1 MADKD
6 LNELVAGLKGVSVA
20 VGALGVVQSKVVKDQ
35 ASFGAALKAGG
46 EAARLQGEE
55 VKKLSGLVTDTFSA
69 FASGGDPLKVIATQG
84 MGAAEALASAAS
96 RGVGLKGALASV
108 AEELAGAGGALGPY
122 GRIAEV
128 LLQVTQAV
136 YQYGQAQSQVEQM
149 TYGLARATGLSGQEL
164 SALAERSS
172 AAGNVSISAAQG
184 MVESYLRLGVTSAPI
199 LQRAI
204 ELTDDYAA
212 ATKQDAAGALQEL
225 GKVLVDPVQNMN
237 LLNGK
242 VEGLDGKTRE
252 LVKTLVKENDLAG
265 AQAIILDRVSKSAG
279 GTADKVLDLDKAFRS
294 AKNGASNFFE
304 KMQQGAW
311 NFFNPSDEQV
321 ANTYGGLGSTLVD
334 RVNAQKA
341 EGKRRADAIARDNR
355 SVEAT
360 NAVNAKTGDYDILAD
375 LKIQKKKVDR
385 GIRENNLPD
394 LARANRASEAYARE
408 IKELETKIN
417 APASASRGQ
426 AATHLRVTAPAQD
439 PRAEHQAQF
448 EKEVEATKKA
458 TEANWNLAEAYGKS
472 DQAAMAAQARSDA
485 VSKGLTDEA
494 DITRYVAG
502 QYDLAMSKAAAST
515 AQQAANLTANAAAQR
530 VVNDQVANG
539 VLTSAEASE
548 QLRDEAVG
556 RQLLAFA
563 NRAEG
568 ETKDKLQAAYRALA
582 TAQAESN
589 EQARRAQ
596 MLTAIGQQRD
606 TLDTLSEE
614 ARLVG
619 AGNIE
624 RSVALAQLKAE
635 QELRAKGF
643 NRDAAHPEEIELA
656 DKYVDNAKDV
666 AKKTAVLKTIQDEYN
681 ASLTQSVDLWTQ
693 LQAKAQATAQG
704 LSSSFGDVGKA
715 VGGLLTVF
723 SSYELNSAK
732 LTSSHTAKAKQLN
745 EVINAA
751 AVDSKERGQAEKR
764 LADETM
770 RYDRETL
777 AIRLQGYGD
786 AAAAAKGFF
795 KEHSAGYAAI
805 EGVERGYR
813 LWQAAATIQ
822 AMALDT
828 AATSQGVANSAARGV
843 AAAAGGAAKI
853 FEELGPWGFPIVA
866 AMIGVLAS
874 LGLHTGGGGSVPGAN
889 DMKARQDAQ
898 GSGSILGDSKAKSES
913 LEKALTH
920 AQAYENKDL
929 EYGNAMVRSLKSIDD
944 QIGAV
949 AAALAKAF
957 GAGGMLSTE
966 GLNLGK
972 TGSTPTLSNLG
983 FSKSTTRTLQDQGI
997 QFDAATLGAILEG
1010 GLSGSTYQQVL
1021 ETTKKKAFGITT
1033 SSKSKVITETGALDG
1048 DFLDQITKLITSL
1061 GKGVTDAAGA
1071 IKATGVEEALASF
1084 KVDLGKLSFKDMT
1097 GTQIEEA
1104 LNAIFGKLGDDMA
1117 KAAVPAIAQFQKV
1130 GEGAF
1135 ETLVRVARQY
1145 EVIDTTLKSVG
1156 MIFATVGVASL
1167 EARERLVDLVGG
1179 LDNLTDQAAF
1189 FAEHFLSDDERLKPV
1204 QDSVAAELKRL
1215 GLSPDLTRE
1224 GFKDLV
1230 LKQNVSNE
1238 DGAKLYA
1245 ALMALA
1251 PAFDKVA
1258 TAAENARA
1266 AVEDKRA
1273 SIQDQID
1280 ELTLSSGALLAKSR
1294 AKEMEA
1300 VEALDASLAP
1310 LLKTLWGLQ
1319 DAAEAAKLA
1328 TDRSNMYADL
1338 LEAQGRSEEA
1348 KALRRANALAAITDP
1363 IQKQYQEQIWAAED
1377 AAAKVAAARDV
1388 LTQAYQRE
1396 HDALQATKDKFAD
1409 LSKSLRAF
1417 STSLSGTIAGAD
1429 LAGRYRTTR
1438 QSFLTTASLAR
1449 LGDPDAMGRLQAEGE
1464 AFTAASR
1471 DYVSTSQDYLRD
1483 VGLVRAAVDE
1493 AADTADRQVS
1503 IAEAQLEAL
1512 DASVQGLIQVNAS
1525 IVSVREAIAGL
1536 QAANQAAA
1544 AAGVVSV
1551 GGVPVN
1557 GASSGSG
1564 AASTT
1569 LTQAQKDLNNA
1580 SWNWGL
1586 VNSMA
1591 GRGSGNADST
1601 DPEIQA
1607 VYTSAARYQPG
1618 YMDIVNTQGIDAANA
1633 LVAQGKLSFFQSGAL
1648 KYATGGSFEVGG
1660 SGPPDSKLFNLAL
1673 SPGEA
1678 VNVQRADQKNDKSL
1692 INELR
1697 ALRDE
1702 LADLRATSARIATS
1716 NDKMERTLTNV
1727 TEGGRAMQTQAA
1739 A

>member
-1 MADKD
+1 
-6 LNELVAGLKGVSVA
+6 
-20 VGALGVVQSKVVKDQ
+20 
-35 ASFGAALKAGG
+35 
-46 EAARLQGEE
+46 
-55 VKKLSGLVTDTFSA
+55 
-69 FASGGDPLKVIATQG
+69 
-84 MGAAEALASAAS
+84 LA
-96 RGVGLKGALASV
+96 
-108 AEELAGAGGALGPY
+108 P
-122 GRIAEV
+122 
-128 LLQVTQAV
+128 
-136 YQYGQAQSQVEQM
+136 
-149 TYGLARATGLSGQEL
+149 
-164 SALAERSS
+164 
-172 AAGNVSISAAQG
+172 
-184 MVESYLRLGVTSAPI
+184 
-199 LQRAI
+199 
-204 ELTDDYAA
+204 
-212 ATKQDAAGALQEL
+212 EL
-225 GKVLVDPVQNMN
+225 GK
-237 LLNGK
+237 
-242 VEGLDGKTRE
+242 
-252 LVKTLVKENDLAG
+252 
-265 AQAIILDRVSKSAG
+265 
-279 GTADKVLDLDKAFRS
+279 
-294 AKNGASNFFE
+294 
-304 KMQQGAW
+304 
-311 NFFNPSDEQV
+311 
-321 ANTYGGLGSTLVD
+321 
-334 RVNAQKA
+334 
-341 EGKRRADAIARDNR
+341 
-355 SVEAT
+355 
-360 NAVNAKTGDYDILAD
+360 
-375 LKIQKKKVDR
+375 
-385 GIRENNLPD
+385 
-394 LARANRASEAYARE
+394 
-408 IKELETKIN
+408 
-417 APASASRGQ
+417 
-426 AATHLRVTAPAQD
+426 
-439 PRAEHQAQF
+439 QF
-448 EKEVEATKKA
+448 EAAFGKA
-458 TEANWNLAEAYGKS
+458 GK
-472 DQAAMAAQARSDA
+472 AMGS
-485 VSKGLTDEA
+485 
-494 DITRYVAG
+494 
-502 QYDLAMSKAAAST
+502 
-515 AQQAANLTANAAAQR
+515 
-530 VVNDQVANG
+530 
-539 VLTSAEASE
+539 VLTSFSGYALEVAKIKREAANADLSPE
-548 QLRDEAVG
+548 Q
-556 RQLLAFA
+556 Q
-563 NRAEG
+563 
-568 ETKDKLQAAYRALA
+568 
-582 TAQAESN
+582 
-589 EQARRAQ
+589 EQQ
-596 MLTAIGQQRD
+596 TQ
-606 TLDTLSEE
+606 
-614 ARLVG
+614 
-619 AGNIE
+619 
-624 RSVALAQLKAE
+624 AQLKA
-635 QELRAKGF
+635 
-643 NRDAAHPEEIELA
+643 
-656 DKYVDNAKDV
+656 
-666 AKKTAVLKTIQDEYN
+666 
-681 ASLTQSVDLWTQ
+681 
-693 LQAKAQATAQG
+693 
-704 LSSSFGDVGKA
+704 
-715 VGGLLTVF
+715 
-723 SSYELNSAK
+723 
-732 LTSSHTAKAKQLN
+732 
-745 EVINAA
+745 
-751 AVDSKERGQAEKR
+751 
-764 LADETM
+764 
-770 RYDRETL
+770 
-777 AIRLQGYGD
+777 YG
-786 AAAAAKGFF
+786 AMTGAAKGFF
-795 KEHSAGYAAI
+795 KENSDGYKAMQVAEIAFHTIETLNTIKSMGLRAADTASAVTGEVAKQTAYSATAYAKTLSGLPFPFNLLAGAAVLAALVQAGAAI
-805 EGVERGYR
+805 KG
-813 LWQAAATIQ
+813 
-822 AMALDT
+822 
-828 AATSQGVANSAARGV
+828 
-843 AAAAGGAAKI
+843 K
-853 FEELGPWGFPIVA
+853 P
-866 AMIGVLAS
+866 
-874 LGLHTGGGGSVPGAN
+874 GGGSVPGAN

-997 QFDAATLGAILEG
+997 QFDVATLGAILEG

-1061 GKGVTDAAGA
+1061 GKGVADAAGA

-1117 KAAVPAIAQFQKV
+1117 KAAVPAIAQFQEV

-1145 EVIDTTLKSVG
+1145 EVIDTTLKSFG
-1156 MIFATVGVASL
+1156 MTFATVGVASL

-1215 GLSPDLTRE
+1215 SLSPDLTRE

-1230 LKQNVSNE
+1230 LKQNVSNG

-1348 KALRRANALAAITDP
+1348 KALRRANALAAIDDP

-1503 IAEAQLEAL
+1503 IAEQQLKAL
-1512 DASVQGLIQVNAS
+1512 DASVEGLIQINAS
-1525 IVSVREAIAGL
+1525 VVSVRDAIAGL
-1536 QAANQAAA
+1536 QGALAQQAAILA
-1544 AAGVVSV
+1544 APAPVTTSPKPETNSNWANPGKTLDGKYYYDNFLGNLAATTASHDPQYYP
-1551 GGVPVN
+1551 GGVNP
-1557 GASSGSG
+1557 A
-1564 AASTT
+1564 
-1569 LTQAQKDLNNA
+1569 LTPGTYEYSILETFKERDPLGYYN
-1580 SWNWGL
+1580 L
-1586 VNSMA
+1586 KNSL
-1591 GRGSGNADST
+1591 G
-1601 DPEIQA
+1601 
-1607 VYTSAARYQPG
+1607 
-1618 YMDIVNTQGIDAANA
+1618 
-1633 LVAQGKLSFFQSGAL
+1633 F
-1648 KYATGGSFEVGG
+1648 ATGGGFEVGG

-1678 VNVQRADQKNDKSL
+1678 VNVRRRGDSGDETL
-1692 INELR
+1692 VNELR
-1697 ALRDE
+1697 RLREE
-1702 LADLRATSARIATS
+1702 LADLRATNARIATS

>member
-1 MADKD
+1 MSEKKD
-6 LNELVAGLKGVSVA
+6 LEELAKSFKAAAEGAEKLTSAERRLADVSDDATSALGRIAVQALKSLNQVAALEAKIAALTSVATPLKSALSGVNEEMTDLAVLSKDGAKFGDAYAKGLKEAEKAASGAAKQIDALGKAQKDGGSAAKLSADEAKKLGGALRSAFDSLASGADPFKVFLDQGPAIADVFGQAAKNGIGLKGVLLGVGEAALPLAGVGLAAAAIAAPFALGAAEINKANGDITKGLGLTQEELSKVTHKTVTMGDVFQATLNVIGRHLTEGPIAAGLQWLATALQDALKNFVMNGVDRVADLVGFWVAAYDTIVNNWRNLPAALGAIFTGAVNLAIRHIESLVNGAFGGINVLIAGANKIPGVKLTPFKPIDIPELQMIGGKAAQAVSAGFEKKQSEVRNGLKRMVSGAFKEVGDESLDVARKIAFEQGKSGGAKTGSTTNISNRSTGGSSHSGIDYGEISNVA
-20 VGALGVVQSKVVKDQ
+20 VGVGDVAKPQVESLVAYKPDVPGKLNVVPQLDEQ
-35 ASFGAALKAGG
+35 NML
-46 EAARLQGEE
+46 
-55 VKKLSGLVTDTFSA
+55 LSNMISHF
-69 FASGGDPLKVIATQG
+69 
-84 MGAAEALASAAS
+84 
-96 RGVGLKGALASV
+96 
-108 AEELAGAGGALGPY
+108 EELNKLAPQLGDSLEKAFGGPGKAL
-122 GRIAEV
+122 
-128 LLQVTQAV
+128 
-136 YQYGQAQSQVEQM
+136 
-149 TYGLARATGLSGQEL
+149 TG
-164 SALAERSS
+164 
-172 AAGNVSISAAQG
+172 VISAA
-184 MVESYLRLGVTSAPI
+184 
-199 LQRAI
+199 
-204 ELTDDYAA
+204 
-212 ATKQDAAGALQEL
+212 ATL
-225 GKVLVDPVQNMN
+225 GK
-237 LLNGK
+237 K
-242 VEGLDGKTRE
+242 
-252 LVKTLVKENDLAG
+252 
-265 AQAIILDRVSKSAG
+265 
-279 GTADKVLDLDKAFRS
+279 
-294 AKNGASNFFE
+294 
-304 KMQQGAW
+304 
-311 NFFNPSDEQV
+311 
-321 ANTYGGLGSTLVD
+321 
-334 RVNAQKA
+334 
-341 EGKRRADAIARDNR
+341 
-355 SVEAT
+355 
-360 NAVNAKTGDYDILAD
+360 
-375 LKIQKKKVDR
+375 
-385 GIRENNLPD
+385 
-394 LARANRASEAYARE
+394 
-408 IKELETKIN
+408 
-417 APASASRGQ
+417 
-426 AATHLRVTAPAQD
+426 
-439 PRAEHQAQF
+439 
-448 EKEVEATKKA
+448 
-458 TEANWNLAEAYGKS
+458 LAEISLEERDPKNK
-472 DQAAMAAQARSDA
+472 DDA
-485 VSKGLTDEA
+485 VKFA
-494 DITRYVAG
+494 R
-502 QYDLAMSKAAAST
+502 
-515 AQQAANLTANAAAQR
+515 QR
-530 VVNDQVANG
+530 VDATVSG
-539 VLTSAEASE
+539 FAEMS
-548 QLRDEAVG
+548 
-556 RQLLAFA
+556 
-563 NRAEG
+563 
-568 ETKDKLQAAYRALA
+568 
-582 TAQAESN
+582 
-589 EQARRAQ
+589 
-596 MLTAIGQQRD
+596 I
-606 TLDTLSEE
+606 
-614 ARLVG
+614 
-619 AGNIE
+619 
-624 RSVALAQLKAE
+624 
-635 QELRAKGF
+635 
-643 NRDAAHPEEIELA
+643 
-656 DKYVDNAKDV
+656 
-666 AKKTAVLKTIQDEYN
+666 
-681 ASLTQSVDLWTQ
+681 
-693 LQAKAQATAQG
+693 
-704 LSSSFGDVGKA
+704 
-715 VGGLLTVF
+715 
-723 SSYELNSAK
+723 
-732 LTSSHTAKAKQLN
+732 
-745 EVINAA
+745 
-751 AVDSKERGQAEKR
+751 
-764 LADETM
+764 
-770 RYDRETL
+770 
-777 AIRLQGYGD
+777 
-786 AAAAAKGFF
+786 AAKGFF
-795 KEHSAGYAAI
+795 DKNYSGYAALQS
-805 EGVERGYR
+805 VEKAYR
-813 LWQAAATIQ
+813 AWQFAQQVQ
-822 AMALDT
+822 AMAREAADT
-828 AATSQGVANSAARGV
+828 VRSVANSLAKGTASTAA
-843 AAAAGGAAKI
+843 GAAKM
-853 FEELGPWGFPIVA
+853 FEVLGPFAFPAVA
-866 AMIGVLAS
+866 AMVALLAG
-874 LGLHTGGGGSVPGAN
+874 LGLSSGGGGGDSVPGAN

-957 GAGGMLSTE
+957 GAGGMLSAE

-1156 MIFATVGVASL
+1156 MTFATVGVASL

-1409 LSKSLRAF
+1409 LSKSLRGF
-1417 STSLSGTIAGAD
+1417 SASLSGTIAGAD

-1525 IVSVREAIAGL
+1525 VVSVREAIAGL